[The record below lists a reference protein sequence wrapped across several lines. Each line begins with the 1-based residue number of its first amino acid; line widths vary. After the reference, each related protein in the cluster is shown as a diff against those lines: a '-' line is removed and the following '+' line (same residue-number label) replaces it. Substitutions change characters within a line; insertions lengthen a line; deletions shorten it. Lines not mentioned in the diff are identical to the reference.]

1 MTAAAR
7 RRGRLVVISGP
18 SGSGKSSICRA
29 ICRFPG
35 VEFSVSAT
43 TRPRRPG
50 ERDGV
55 DYRFLTRAQFER
67 LVARNAFVEW
77 ASVHGN
83 LYGTLGAPLE
93 RARRRGKTFVLEID
107 VQGARQLR
115 ESGVEGTFLFLVT
128 PSMKELRRRLV
139 ARGTDSP
146 EVVARRL
153 RAARGEMQERTRY
166 DHVVVNDDLSRAIAE
181 VRAILGL
188 KRRSKR

>member
-1 MTAAAR
+1 MTAAGG

-43 TRPRRPG
+43 TRPMRPG
-50 ERDGV
+50 ERSGV

-67 LVARNAFVEW
+67 LVAKKAFVEW

-83 LYGTLGAPLE
+83 LYGTLRAPLE
-93 RARRRGKTFVLEID
+93 RALRRGKTLVLEID
-107 VQGARQLR
+107 VQGAGQLW
-115 ESGVEGTFLFLVT
+115 ENGVEGTFIFLVP

-153 RAARGEMQERTRY
+153 RAARGEMREKTRY

-181 VRAILGL
+181 VRKILGL
-188 KRRSKR
+188 KRRNKR